1 MELDRKLSQIPS
13 YSKEL
18 GLDLRR
24 SEDRFRWFL
33 ASILFAKRISADTA
47 KKTYLL
53 FEAEGLTTPDAILR
67 AGWDKLVEVLDAG
80 GYVRYDFST
89 ASTFLETMEKIKAR
103 GGLER
108 MHEEAAGPEDLEK
121 RLQELKGVG
130 PVATNIFLR
139 ELRGIWPKAR
149 PKPSGLSLEVGRR
162 LKLRAIEPYESALV
176 RLKLE
181 YCKRKRC
188 GECPVRSHCRE
199 QKIKPSKRS
208 AAGHRSKRSPE
219 TPLPQSG

>member
-33 ASILFAKRISADTA
+33 ASILFAKRISADIA

-89 ASTFLETMEKIKAR
+89 ASTLLETMEKIKVR
-103 GGLER
+103 GGLEHI
-108 MHEEAAGPEDLEK
+108 HEGAKGPEDLERK
-121 RLQELKGVG
+121 LQELKGVG

-139 ELRGIWPKAR
+139 ELRGTWPKAR
-149 PKPSGLSLEVGRR
+149 PEPSGLALEVGKR
-162 LKLRAIEPYESALV
+162 LGLRAVEPFESALV

-188 GECPVRSHCRE
+188 AECPVGVHCRE
-199 QKIKPSKRS
+199 RRKKN
-208 AAGHRSKRSPE
+208 
-219 TPLPQSG
+219 L

>member
-18 GLDLRR
+18 GLNMRR

-33 ASILFAKRISADTA
+33 ASVLFAKRISADIA

-53 FEAEGLTTPDAILR
+53 FEAEGLTTPDTILR

-89 ASTFLETMEKIKAR
+89 ASTLLETMEKIKAR

-108 MHEEAAGPEDLEK
+108 IHEEAAGPEDLEK

-130 PVATNIFLR
+130 PMATNIFLR

-149 PKPSGLSLEVGRR
+149 PKPSGLALEVGMR
-162 LKLRAIEPYESALV
+162 LKLRAVEPFESALV

-181 YCKRKRC
+181 YCKRRKC
-188 GECPVRSHCRE
+188 AECPVRVYCKEAR
-199 QKIKPSKRS
+199 K
-208 AAGHRSKRSPE
+208 
-219 TPLPQSG
+219 

>member
-1 MELDRKLSQIPS
+1 MELDRKLSKILS

-18 GLDLRR
+18 GLDLRKP
-24 SEDRFRWFL
+24 EDRFKWFL
-33 ASILFAKRISADTA
+33 ASMLFAKRISADIA

-53 FEAEGLTTPDAILR
+53 FEAEGLVTPDAILR

-89 ASTFLETMEKIKAR
+89 ASTLLETMEKIRAQ

-108 MHEEAAGPEDLEK
+108 IYEEARSPDELEK
-121 RLQELKGVG
+121 KLQNLKGVG

-139 ELRGIWPKAR
+139 ELRGIWRKAR
-149 PKPSGLSLEVGRR
+149 PGPSKLALEVGRQLR
-162 LKLRAIEPYESALV
+162 LRAIEPFESALV

-188 GECPVRSHCRE
+188 EECPVRVHCRE
-199 QKIKPSKRS
+199 QKPSRKS
-208 AAGHRSKRSPE
+208 AAAHRSKRSLK
-219 TPLPQSG
+219 TP

>member
-1 MELDRKLSQIPS
+1 MNIGIMELDHKLSRIPS

-18 GLDLRR
+18 GLDMRR
-24 SEDRFRWFL
+24 SEDRFKWFL
-33 ASILFAKRISADTA
+33 ASVLFAKRISADIA

-53 FEAEGLTTPDAILR
+53 FEAEGLTTPDAILH

-89 ASTFLETMEKIKAR
+89 ASTLLETMEKIKAR

-108 MHEEAAGPEDLEK
+108 IHIEVTGPEDLEK
-121 RLQELKGVG
+121 KLQELKGVG

-149 PKPSGLSLEVGRR
+149 PKPSRLALEVGRR
-162 LKLRAIEPYESALV
+162 LRLREVEPFESALV

-188 GECPVRSHCRE
+188 GECPVRVHCRAR
-199 QKIKPSKRS
+199 KIKPSTKS
-208 AAGHRSKRSPE
+208 AVEHRPTHS
-219 TPLPQSG
+219 

>member
-33 ASILFAKRISADTA
+33 ASVLFAKRISADIA

-53 FEAEGLTTPDAILR
+53 FEAEGLTTPDTILR

-89 ASTFLETMEKIKAR
+89 ASTLLETMEKIKAR

-108 MHEEAAGPEDLEK
+108 IHEEAAGPEDLEK

-130 PVATNIFLR
+130 PMATNIFLR

-149 PKPSGLSLEVGRR
+149 PKPSGLALEVGMR
-162 LKLRAIEPYESALV
+162 LKLRAVEPFESSLV

-181 YCKRKRC
+181 YCKRRKC
-188 GECPVRSHCRE
+188 AECPVRVYCKEAR
-199 QKIKPSKRS
+199 K
-208 AAGHRSKRSPE
+208 
-219 TPLPQSG
+219 

>member
-1 MELDRKLSQIPS
+1 MEIGRKLSKIPS

-18 GLDLRR
+18 GLNLRR
-24 SEDRFRWFL
+24 SDDRFKWFL
-33 ASILFAKRISADTA
+33 ASMLFAKRISADIA

-53 FEAEGLTTPDAILR
+53 FEAEGLVTPDAILR

-89 ASTFLETMEKIKAR
+89 ASTLLETMENIKTR
-103 GGLER
+103 GGLECI
-108 MHEEAAGPEDLEK
+108 HEEAKSPEDLERK
-121 RLQELKGVG
+121 LQELKGVG

-149 PKPSGLSLEVGRR
+149 PRPSRLALELAKM
-162 LKLRAIEPYESALV
+162 LKLREVEPFESALV

-188 GECPVRSHCRE
+188 GECPVGVHCMAR
-199 QKIKPSKRS
+199 KIETSTKSAAKPRS
-208 AAGHRSKRSPE
+208 ARSR
-219 TPLPQSG
+219 

>member
-1 MELDRKLSQIPS
+1 MKLGRKLSKIPG

-24 SEDRFRWFL
+24 PEDRFKWFL
-33 ASILFAKRISADTA
+33 ASVLFAKRISADIA

-89 ASTFLETMEKIKAR
+89 ASTLLETMEKIKAR

-108 MHEEAAGPEDLEK
+108 IHEEARSPEDLEK

-149 PKPSGLSLEVGRR
+149 PKPSRLALEVGRR
-162 LKLRAIEPYESALV
+162 LRLRAVEPFESALV

-181 YCKRKRC
+181 YCKRKKC
-188 GECPVRSHCRE
+188 GECPVRVRCKKARKE
-199 QKIKPSKRS
+199 IKLSTRP
-208 AAGHRSKRSPE
+208 AAAHRPKHS
-219 TPLPQSG
+219 

>member
-1 MELDRKLSQIPS
+1 MELDRKLSKIPS

-18 GLDLRR
+18 GLDTRR
-24 SEDRFRWFL
+24 AEDRFKWFL
-33 ASILFAKRISADTA
+33 ASMLFAKRISADIA

-89 ASTFLETMEKIKAR
+89 ASTLLETMEKIKAR
-103 GGLER
+103 GGLEKI
-108 MHEEAAGPEDLEK
+108 HEEAKNPEDLERK
-121 RLQELKGVG
+121 LQELKGVG

-139 ELRGIWPKAR
+139 ELRGIWSKAKPR
-149 PKPSGLSLEVGRR
+149 PSRLALEVGKR
-162 LKLRAIEPYESALV
+162 LKLREVEPFESALV

-181 YCKRKRC
+181 YCKRERC
-188 GECPVRSHCRE
+188 EECPVGAHCAAR
-199 QKIKPSKRS
+199 KTKPFMR
-208 AAGHRSKRSPE
+208 
-219 TPLPQSG
+219 

>member
-89 ASTFLETMEKIKAR
+89 SSTLLETMEKIKAR
-103 GGLER
+103 CGLER
-108 MHEEAAGPEDLEK
+108 IHEEAAGPEDLEK
-121 RLQELKGVG
+121 RLQELKGFG

-139 ELRGIWPKAR
+139 ELRGIWPKAK
-149 PKPSGLSLEVGRR
+149 PKPSGLALEVGRR
-162 LKLRAIEPYESALV
+162 LKLRAVEPFESALV

-188 GECPVRSHCRE
+188 GECPARVHCRAR
-199 QKIKPSKRS
+199 KIKPSTKS
-208 AAGHRSKRSPE
+208 AAKHRSPHSR
-219 TPLPQSG
+219 

>member
-1 MELDRKLSQIPS
+1 MTVARILSRIPN
-13 YSKEL
+13 YSREF
-18 GLDLRR
+18 GLDLQKP
-24 SEDRFRWFL
+24 EDRFKWFL
-33 ASILFAKRISADTA
+33 ASILFAKRISADIA

-53 FEAEGLTTPDAILR
+53 FEAEGLTTPDVILR
-67 AGWDKLVEVLDAG
+67 AGWGKLVEVLDAG

-89 ASTFLETMEKIKAR
+89 ASTLLETMEKIKAR

-108 MHEEAAGPEDLEK
+108 IHEEAKGPEDLERK
-121 RLQELKGVG
+121 LQELKGVG

-149 PKPSGLSLEVGRR
+149 PRPSRLALEVGRR
-162 LKLRAIEPYESALV
+162 LKLRAIEPFESALV

-188 GECPVRSHCRE
+188 GECPVGVHCRLR
-199 QKIKPSKRS
+199 KIKPSTRS
-208 AAGHRSKRSPE
+208 AAK
-219 TPLPQSG
+219 PQSTHSR